1 VAGFASRLV
10 VPLARVLGWPAERF
24 GGAPGRLA
32 RGNAERNPARTA
44 STAAALMIGVAL
56 VVFVAVLAAG
66 MRNTFRSAVYDVF
79 HADYAITAQNNFSPV
94 YPTAGR
100 AVAQV
105 PGVTV
110 ASSIRGDLGRAFG
123 SSVQVSGVEPNV
135 GEVMTQRW
143 VAGSQA
149 AVSHLD
155 TNGAIVSRSFAK
167 KHHLKLGS
175 HFTLLTTSGKEID
188 LVVRAIFRP
197 LRDTP
202 ATLIGDVTVST
213 KTFDRYFVQ
222 PKNLYTLIKMKGGV
236 TPANTTRLE
245 NALQAFPNAKVQ
257 TRTKFVDNQLSGINT
272 LLGLLFVL
280 LALSIIVSVLGIVN
294 TLVLTVFERTRE
306 LGMLRAVGMTRRQ
319 VRRMIRYESVVTAL
333 IGAALGIVLGL
344 LLAALVTSRISFLTY
359 TIPTGQIVM
368 FVIAAILVGILAA
381 ILPARRASRLNVLEA
396 LQYE

>member
-1 VAGFASRLV
+1 
-10 VPLARVLGWPAERF
+10 
-24 GGAPGRLA
+24 
-32 RGNAERNPARTA
+32 
-44 STAAALMIGVAL
+44 
-56 VVFVAVLAAG
+56 
-66 MRNTFRSAVYDVF
+66 
-79 HADYAITAQNNFSPV
+79 
-94 YPTAGR
+94 
-100 AVAQV
+100 
-105 PGVTV
+105 
-110 ASSIRGDLGRAFG
+110 
-123 SSVQVSGVEPNV
+123 
-135 GEVMTQRW
+135 
-143 VAGSQA
+143 
-149 AVSHLD
+149 
-155 TNGAIVSRSFAK
+155 
-167 KHHLKLGS
+167 
-175 HFTLLTTSGKEID
+175 
-188 LVVRAIFRP
+188 
-197 LRDTP
+197 
-202 ATLIGDVTVST
+202 
-213 KTFDRYFVQ
+213 
-222 PKNLYTLIKMKGGV
+222 
-236 TPANTTRLE
+236 
-245 NALQAFPNAKVQ
+245 VQ